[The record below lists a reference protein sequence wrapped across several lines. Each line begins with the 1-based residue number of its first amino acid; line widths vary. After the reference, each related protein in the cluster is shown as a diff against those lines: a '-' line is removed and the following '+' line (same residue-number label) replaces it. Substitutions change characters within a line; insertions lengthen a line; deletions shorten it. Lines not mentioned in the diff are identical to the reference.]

1 MANWNKFVNDY
12 ANYFSSN
19 QSSGPFVAGRKLA
32 EFYIDAIGTAKT
44 IPGNNALNKPTAQI
58 FKPILDIGFGL
69 GFYLLLKQ
77 KKSYSDLKKDP
88 RFFNA
93 GEIFTGN
100 EPPEGDDPPG
110 VDKLSDLFNKLKPS
124 DLADIRSKNGPSFK
138 LKEKAEPK
146 SNKIFDYKTE
156 FRFDVEPEDLK
167 LSILG
172 NSLQEIKET
181 ISSIGG
187 LPMLE
192 KIINDA
198 IDPDTVVN
206 GVVVSYVVN
215 LESSISSRAS
225 SVGGIGNLTLR
236 DLRSAAQQAEF
247 IISAVPPLALNYLIQ
262 LRTAVAIPSYGATTD
277 VTDALKKDGGKIM
290 ELYGDELGKFIE
302 VIDPYI
308 SKTLKDEEDA
318 ENARIDQAIAQGV
331 DPRDIGLNDG
341 TQQEGGPQGT
351 GAQQSGGGSSSAA
364 QGKADSITFE
374 GVSFDLDSPPGTGQ
388 FSSSTTSGGIQSQ
401 ASSFSTPDAIGIR
414 ISNRILINAI
424 PTGSKIPIT
433 RVKFVTTIG
442 DYQETAQIPIVL
454 GNPSFPSKMSL
465 IGTLSINNIQRE
477 LRGIPLIEVEFDL
490 DSSQGLTVTGT
501 DIITRS
507 SDVIYI
513 PNVFGNLSP
522 GAGDGGA
529 GTGAGGAGGA
539 GAGGAGAGGAGGA
552 GAGGAGAGGAGGA
565 GAGGAGA
572 GAGDT
577 QTPQESEAQQSNIQ
591 DAGLDKAADDILNGL
606 DEAAAQ
612 KLRDKGLAD
621 KIAGLSIKTDPYDV
635 MAAAIIIYWTALGLM
650 PTSFSGAIPVLPANL
665 PVPGTYIILFPGL
678 PFGLSK
684 RIRKAFNVALDPRVS
699 PIFSQATANAI
710 SKVPS
715 PEFTQ
720 FENYRTTFTSTIE
733 QLNAQKVA
741 VKLVAAKLSV
751 AFALHLLSLKFLYFG
766 AFQTIVPV
774 PCPGFVLLVK

>member
-88 RFFNA
+88 RFFNPQ
-93 GEIFTGN
+93 EIFTGN

-172 NSLQEIKET
+172 NNLQEVKDT
-181 ISSIGG
+181 VSSIGG

-192 KIINDA
+192 KIISNA
-198 IDPDTVVN
+198 IDNSEGP
-206 GVVVSYVVN
+206 GVVSG
-215 LESSISSRAS
+215 LAGAISSRAS
-225 SVGGIGNLTLR
+225 QVGGFGNLTLSN
-236 DLRSAAQQAEF
+236 LRSAAQQAEYV
-247 IISAVPPLALNYLIQ
+247 IPAVTPIVAPYLVY
-262 LRTAVAIPSYGATTD
+262 LRTAVAVPSYGATTD

-318 ENARIDQAIAQGV
+318 ENARIDQAIEEGIDPNDIALNAGIQQGGDAQGTA
-331 DPRDIGLNDG
+331 G
-341 TQQEGGPQGT
+341 QQ
-351 GAQQSGGGSSSAA
+351 AGGGSPAST
-364 QGKADSITFE
+364 QGKVDSITFE
-374 GVSFDLDSPPGTGQ
+374 GVSFDQDSPSGTGQ

-401 ASSFSTPDAIGIR
+401 VSSFSTPDAIGIR

-454 GNPSFPSKMSL
+454 GNPYFPSRMSL

-477 LRGIPLIEVEFDL
+477 LRGIPLIEVEFEL
-490 DSSQGLTVTGT
+490 DSNQGLTVTGT
-501 DIITRS
+501 DIVTRS
-507 SDVIYI
+507 FDVIYI

-522 GAGDGGA
+522 GAGGA
-529 GTGAGGAGGA
+529 GAGSGAGGAGGA
-539 GAGGAGAGGAGGA
+539 GAGSGAGGA
-552 GAGGAGAGGAGGA
+552 GAGSGAGGA
-565 GAGGAGA
+565 GAGS

-577 QTPQESEAQQSNIQ
+577 QTPQEAEAQKSNIQ

-606 DEAAAQ
+606 DEEAAQ

-650 PTSFSGAIPVLPANL
+650 PTSFAGGPVAVLPANI
-665 PVPGTYIILFPGL
+665 PYAPGTYIILFPGL

-699 PIFSQATANAI
+699 PIFSQATANAV
-710 SKVPS
+710 SKIPS

-720 FENYRTTFTSTIE
+720 FENYRETFSNTIE

-741 VKLVAAKLSV
+741 VKLVASKLSV

-766 AFQTIVPV
+766 SFQTIVPV